1 LRVAAGERE
10 LARWGYHCA
19 GRPACDENCTG
30 GKLYDVDWTTCPIG
44 VARSSPRV
52 RVLRAV
58 QTEKRVCGTLRAE
71 DLPAWVLRDLDDLTA
86 WERYHGTDGGTH

>member
-19 GRPACDENCTG
+19 GRPSCDENCTG